1 MLSVKSLKGFQ
12 YHAFTAFVHVVMP
25 RPTWGSRTFA
35 TSGSSIDSSLLKIQ
49 RATALKPKPVFDN
62 SLPFGKFFTDHMLEI
77 EWDEKDGFS
86 APQIVPHH
94 PLSIDAAAPCL
105 HYGVQCFEGMKA
117 YKDKSGVVRLFR
129 PDKNMKRLND
139 SCQRLSMPM
148 FDGNQ
153 FIECLKQFLKVD
165 RDWIP
170 DKDGFSLYIRPTVIA
185 TSSSLGVH
193 PAHHAL
199 FYVIACPVGP
209 YFKDGFAPVKV
220 LAESKFKRAWPG
232 GTGCNKVGGNYAP
245 GLLPQ
250 KMAAQQGYSQV
261 LWLFGEEDYVTEVGS
276 MNFFVFWK
284 RADGKRELIT
294 APLDGTILPGVTR
307 DSILE
312 LTREWREFEVS
323 EKTFTM
329 ADLIN
334 AANEG
339 RVIEIFGAGTAAI
352 VSPIN
357 GISYMGKEYA
367 IPCGKDGRAGE
378 LSTRLFHELC
388 DIQYGRKQFRDW
400 SVAIH

>member
-1 MLSVKSLKGFQ
+1 MDV
-12 YHAFTAFVHVVMP
+12 
-25 RPTWGSRTFA
+25 PTDLTW
-35 TSGSSIDSSLLKIQ
+35 Q
-49 RATALKPKPVFDN
+49 
-62 SLPFGKFFTDHMLEI
+62 
-77 EWDEKDGFS
+77 
-86 APQIVPHH
+86 
-94 PLSIDAAAPCL
+94 
-105 HYGVQCFEGMKA
+105 
-117 YKDKSGVVRLFR
+117 
-129 PDKNMKRLND
+129 
-139 SCQRLSMPM
+139 
-148 FDGNQ
+148 
-153 FIECLKQFLKVD
+153 
-165 RDWIP
+165 
-170 DKDGFSLYIRPTVIA
+170 
-185 TSSSLGVH
+185 
-193 PAHHAL
+193 
-199 FYVIACPVGP
+199 
-209 YFKDGFAPVKV
+209 
-220 LAESKFKRAWPG
+220 
-232 GTGCNKVGGNYAP
+232 VGGNYAP

-284 RADGKRELIT
+284 RADGKQELIT

-334 AANEG
+334 AAKEG